1 MKNNAP
7 MVRLGDYIEVCNTR
21 NPDLKYGLNMIEGVN
36 SKGEFCPPKAAV
48 EGINLLPYKIVD
60 PGDFVYNP
68 SRLNIGSLALRKK
81 PRCIVSHLYVVFRL
95 TEWGKKNFLED
106 YLYLFFSRQTFRDLI
121 TYRNFG
127 SQRPEFNFYQMCEV
141 EVPKPSLDT
150 QRELVAIYD
159 GLKKIVA
166 ENEALIKPLEEAC
179 RSFLIDLKQKFSSH
193 PLGKYIEE
201 YDRRNSD
208 NLLTLD
214 DVRGISIEKKFIAT
228 KANMDGVSLIPY
240 KVVEPGWFC
249 YVTVTSR
256 NGEKISLAHY
266 GEKKPAIVSSSY
278 IVFRSKDEEQLLP
291 EYLYLFLCRPEF
303 DRYSRFNSWGSARET
318 FDFSEMCRVE
328 IPVPPI
334 EIQRSIAAVSHCLET
349 AKRIIQETRERMK
362 NLCPA
367 LVQKAEHSA

>member
-1 MKNNAP
+1 MKNNVP

-179 RSFLIDLKQKFSSH
+179 RAFVVECKRKYSKDK
-193 PLGKYIEE
+193 LGKYILE
-201 YDRRNSD
+201 YDQKNSD
-208 NLLTLD
+208 NKIKE
-214 DVRGISIEKKFIAT
+214 VRS
-228 KANMDGVSLIPY
+228 VSVSKEFKETNA
-240 KVVEPGWFC
+240 KVD
-249 YVTVTSR
+249 
-256 NGEKISLAHY
+256 
-266 GEKKPAIVSSSY
+266 
-278 IVFRSKDEEQLLP
+278 KDELRGYKLVPPDHIAYVQTTKNEKCFANALNLTQSVYVVSAVDRVITTKEADILDIG
-291 EYLYLFLCRPEF
+291 FLHLMFINPEF
-303 DRYSRFNSWGSARET
+303 DRYAIFNSWGSAREI
-318 FDFSEMCRVE
+318 FSYDELCSTA
-328 IPVPPI
+328 IPIPPI
-334 EIQRSIAAVSHCLET
+334 EVQRAGVAIFQCLDN
-349 AKRIIQETRERMK
+349 ARKIIQETRECMK
-362 NLCPA
+362 NVCPA
-367 LVQKAEHSA
+367 LVQKAVHSA